1 MRRGRY
7 KIGKLVIILG
17 IAVALAAGAG
27 LGALAAGAV
36 RPSIAP
42 SPSAGAEATP
52 SPSPTPAPT
61 PAPTPT
67 PTAVPTPTPTPRPTP
82 TPLSR
87 SPLTGRYVSA
97 GVAKRRAIA
106 IMIDDHP
113 DARPQSGFNAASV
126 VWHAP
131 AEGGI
136 PRYMLIFQDTV
147 PGAVGPVRSARQYYI
162 AWAAEWKAMYGHSGG
177 SPQALQTLRNQGNG
191 QLVYNADEFR
201 WGNIYY
207 HRSTDRFAPHNV
219 YTTGKELRKLA
230 KRLGAK
236 DKAMKAAWRFGPDA
250 SPVDRPKGG
259 RISVS
264 YSWNTITYRYDRR
277 TNTYRRSVTGAKE
290 QIDQADGKQVA
301 PKNVVIMHMVF
312 GPLNDGSN
320 KQRLEAHVVGSGTA
334 WIATN
339 GHTIKGTWRK
349 DSMTKPTRFYGAD
362 GKPVTLTV
370 GQTFVQVM
378 QKGSK
383 VTIKDGKVPAASPAP
398 VSSAAPSNAEP
409 GSSPSGPASQPSPT

>member
-1 MRRGRY
+1 MQRRPSGMGTIIV
-7 KIGKLVIILG
+7 IGGL
-17 IAVALAAGAG
+17 ALALLAGAG
-27 LGALAAGAV
+27 LGVLAAGA
-36 RPSIAP
+36 AP
-42 SPSAGAEATP
+42 SPSPSSSLLADASPSFSPTATPSPTP
-52 SPSPTPAPT
+52 SPSPTP
-61 PAPTPT
+61 
-67 PTAVPTPTPTPRPTP
+67 VPTPTPTPRPTP
-82 TPLSR
+82 KPLSR
-87 SPLTGRYVSA
+87 APLTGRFVSA
-97 GVAKRRAIA
+97 AVAKRHAIA

-136 PRYMLIFQDTV
+136 PRYMLIFQDEI

-162 AWAAEWKAMYGHSGG
+162 AWAAEWAAVYGHSGG
-177 SPQALQTLRNQGNG
+177 SPQSLQTLRDQGNG

-201 WGNIYY
+201 WGKIYY

-230 KRLGAK
+230 RRIGAK
-236 DKAMKAAWRFGPDA
+236 DGPYKAAWRFGPDA

-264 YSWNTITYRYDRR
+264 YAWNDITYRYDRK
-277 TNTYRRSVTGAKE
+277 TNTYKRSVSGSKK
-290 QIDQADGKQVA
+290 QVDHADGKQVA
-301 PKNVVIMHMVF
+301 PKNVVIMLMSF

-320 KQRLEAHVVGSGTA
+320 KHRLEADVIGSGTA

-349 DSMTKPTRFYGAD
+349 TALSKPTRFYDAAGE
-362 GKPVTLTV
+362 PVTLTV
-370 GQTFVQVM
+370 GQTFVQVLP
-378 QKGSK
+378 KGSK
-383 VTIKDGKVPAASPAP
+383 VVIKDGKVPAANPESGASASPGTSASPAT
-398 VSSAAPSNAEP
+398 SA
-409 GSSPSGPASQPSPT
+409 SPS